1 MKKFIALFV
10 CLLSLSLVFAG
21 GSSPLKAEP
30 SLTVYTGDLVNVKME
45 FWLEP
50 KYLTVERI
58 YEAPNGNLELTL
70 QGEYNAHYTLT
81 FNTSDYKLP
90 LFVVYKRCGRFDG
103 CYRIKAWR
111 NNMLSLVLD
120 KDFRYPDNFYPSG
133 TDHKYKESEDS
144 PY

>member
-1 MKKFIALFV
+1 MRKFIILIAS
-10 CLLSLSLVFAG
+10 LLLVSNAFAG
-21 GSSPLKAEP
+21 GPSPLKAEP

-81 FNTSDYKLP
+81 FNSSDYKLP

-103 CYRIKAWR
+103 CYRIKSWR

-120 KDFRYPDNFYPSG
+120 KDFRYPNSFYPSENE
-133 TDHKYKESEDS
+133 HKYKESEEEF
-144 PY
+144 